1 MHAYIAVDCGS
12 LTAPVNGKVVTSSG
26 TTFMNLAAY
35 SCNTGYNLVGVGT
48 RMCIADGNWS
58 PVAPV
63 CQSEL
68 KVKISDK
75 S

>member
-1 MHAYIAVDCGS
+1 
-12 LTAPVNGKVVTSSG
+12 
-26 TTFMNLAAY
+26 MNLAAY

-48 RMCIADGNWS
+48 RMCIADGYWS

-68 KVKISDK
+68 KVKLAKLLSYPYIVNYNCDSCGLW
-75 S
+75 SSG